1 MNFQVQVIL
10 VEISTRLVRQVD
22 ILQNQ
27 FLIVSQVEMY

>member
-10 VEISTRLVRQVD
+10 AEISIQRVRQVD

-27 FLIVSQVEMY
+27 FLIVSVVEMY